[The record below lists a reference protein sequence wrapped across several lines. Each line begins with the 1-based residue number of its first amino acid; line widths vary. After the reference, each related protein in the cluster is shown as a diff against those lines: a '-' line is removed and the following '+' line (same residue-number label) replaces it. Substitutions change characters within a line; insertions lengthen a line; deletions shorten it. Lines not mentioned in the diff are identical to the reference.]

1 MKTLLTLALAAIA
14 ATAAAQIPAGITER
28 EVTFPTDGLKAP
40 GTLTLPQ
47 SKTKL
52 PILVLVQGSGSQ
64 DRDELIGANKVFQQL
79 AWALAEKGII
89 TLRYDRRPKFDLASF
104 KAHPD
109 LDHEVVIDAANALA
123 FAATVPEADP
133 HRVFLCGHSLG
144 AQLAPDTVARRIAQQ
159 PNSVRGMILLA
170 GIARP
175 ADVVIDAQV
184 HTLGKAQGGTPE
196 QLDAIAAQWK
206 AVFDAARDPNTPADK
221 PIGVGAKVP
230 VGYWRDWLNRNPVPA
245 LQKLRLPT
253 LTLRGLADVNS
264 LHDDFEILVL
274 AANAP
279 GSSSAELPGLN
290 HLFMPVTGPVDGSD
304 VKKPGQISPQVIDI
318 IANWVATLK

>member
-1 MKTLLTLALAAIA
+1 MKLPALFLATIT
-14 ATAAAQIPAGITER
+14 ATAAAQIPAGLTER
-28 EVTFPTDGLKAP
+28 EITFPTDNLKAP
-40 GTLTLPQ
+40 GTLTIPQ
-47 SKTKL
+47 SKSKL
-52 PILVLVQGSGSQ
+52 PILVLVQGSGTQ
-64 DRDELIGANKVFQQL
+64 DRDATIGPNKLFQQL

-104 KAHPD
+104 KAHAD

-123 FAATVPEADP
+123 YAATVPEADP
-133 HRVFLCGHSLG
+133 NRVFLCGHSLG
-144 AQLAPDTVARRIAQQ
+144 AQLAPDTVARRISQK
-159 PNSVRGMILLA
+159 PNSVRGMVLMA

-175 ADVVIDAQV
+175 ADVVIDMQV

-206 AVFDAARDPNTPADK
+206 AVFDEARDPKTPADK
-221 PIGVGAKVP
+221 PIGVGAKIP
-230 VGYWRDWLNRNPVPA
+230 VGYWRDWLNRNPVA
-245 LQKLRLPT
+245 TLQKLRLPT

-264 LHDDFEILVL
+264 IHDDFELLVL

-290 HLFMPVTGPVDGSD
+290 HLFMPITGPADGSD
-304 VKKPGQISPQVIDI
+304 VMRAGKISPQVIDL
-318 IANWVATLK
+318 IAKWVATLK